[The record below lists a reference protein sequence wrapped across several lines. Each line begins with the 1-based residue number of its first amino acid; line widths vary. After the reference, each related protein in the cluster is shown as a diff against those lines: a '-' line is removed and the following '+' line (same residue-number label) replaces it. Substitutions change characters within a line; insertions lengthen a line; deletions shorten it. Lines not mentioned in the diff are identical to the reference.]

1 MSGGSY
7 DYAFGKIDD
16 LAENIQNKNNKGRIA
31 FKKLLK
37 LVAKAC
43 HDIEWVDSSDMGDGD
58 ENEAIM
64 NVFEFLT
71 LDGETIIKARAY
83 DDIKEQLK
91 EFFEVK

>member
-7 DYAFGKIDD
+7 DYTFGKIDD
-16 LAENIQNKNNKGRIA
+16 LADAIQPKNNKGRIA

-37 LVAKAC
+37 LVATAC

-58 ENEAIM
+58 ENEAIC

-71 LDGETIIKARAY
+71 LDSKTMIKARAY
-83 DDIKEQLK
+83 DEIKEQLK
-91 EFFEVK
+91 EVI